1 MQPGREPWYQLAV
14 TIFKPLM
21 WLLFSWEF
29 RGQAKIPAT
38 GGAIVAAN
46 HTSHADP
53 FAVALFVHNG
63 GRRPRFMAK
72 KSVFRIPLL
81 GRIVR
86 GIHTIPV
93 DRHTADAHLAL
104 AAAVEAVKAGEVVVL
119 YPEGTVTRDPDL
131 WPMRCKTGAAR
142 LALETGA
149 PVIPLGHWGVQEF
162 LCRGRFQPFPR
173 KRLRIVAGDPVSLEA
188 WRDRPLTAE
197 TLQQCTAAITTALTG
212 IVAELRGETPP
223 AVPFDP
229 RAATAAAEQP
239 AAPDDDTRR
248 SA

>member
-1 MQPGREPWYQLAV
+1 MEPAREPWYQFAV

-21 WLLFSWEF
+21 WLLYTWEF
-29 RGQAKIPAT
+29 RGQDKLPRT
-38 GGAIVAAN
+38 GGAIIAAN
-46 HTSHADP
+46 HISHADP
-53 FAVALFVHNG
+53 FPVALFVHNG

-72 KSVFRIPLL
+72 KSVFRIPLF

-104 AAAVEAVKAGEVVVL
+104 AAAVDAVKAGEVVVI
-119 YPEGTVTRDPDL
+119 YPEGTVTKDPDM
-131 WPMRCKTGAAR
+131 WPMRAKTGAAR

-149 PVIPLGHWGVQEF
+149 PVIPLGQWGVQDF
-162 LCRGRFQPFPR
+162 LSRGKFRPFPR
-173 KRLRIVAGDPVSLEA
+173 KRLQVVAGDPVDLDD
-188 WRDRPLTAE
+188 WRDAPLTAQS
-197 TLQQCTAAITTALTG
+197 LQAATAAITAALTEV
-212 IVAELRGETPP
+212 VAGLRAEPPP

-229 RAATAAAEQP
+229 RAAIAAAP
-239 AAPDDDTRR
+239 APSPDDDTRR

>member
-1 MQPGREPWYQLAV
+1 VEPAREPWYQFAV

-29 RGQAKIPAT
+29 RGQDKIPAT

-46 HTSHADP
+46 HTSYADP
-53 FAVALFVHNG
+53 FAVALFVQNA

-72 KSVFRIPLL
+72 KSVFRIPLF
-81 GRIVR
+81 GRVIR

-104 AAAVEAVKAGEVVVL
+104 AAAVEAVRAGEVVVI
-119 YPEGTVTRDPDL
+119 YPEGTVSKDPDL
-131 WPMRCKTGAAR
+131 WPMRGKTGAAR

-149 PVIPLGHWGVQEF
+149 PVIPLGQWGVQDF
-162 LCRGRFQPFPR
+162 FSRGRFRPFPR
-173 KRLRIVAGDPVSLEA
+173 KHLLAAAGDPVPLDQ
-188 WRDRPLTAE
+188 WRDRPLTAQ
-197 TLQQCTAAITTALTG
+197 TLQECTAAITRALTE
-212 IVAELRGETPP
+212 IVAGLREEQPP

-229 RAATAAAEQP
+229 RAAIAPVP
-239 AAPDDDTRR
+239 APSPDDDTRR